1 LKWLNIKVQPHKDK
15 HASLE
20 KRERER
26 ERERENKTNQADDP
40 PHVHPMEETL
50 QLLVRSQAM
59 DCLQVMEP
67 EHHLVVH
74 MNDQQKESLYLGLTL
89 GFYKVGA
96 ANSSCNLHSKLNSL
110 FATMPK
116 FTDVIHDN

>member
-1 LKWLNIKVQPHKDK
+1 
-15 HASLE
+15 
-20 KRERER
+20 
-26 ERERENKTNQADDP
+26 
-40 PHVHPMEETL
+40 
-50 QLLVRSQAM
+50 M

-96 ANSSCNLHSKLNSL
+96 ANSSCNLHSKLNCL
-110 FATMPK
+110 FATIPK
-116 FTDVIHDN
+116 FTDVTMPTKATYFYKLKKQKKT

>member
-1 LKWLNIKVQPHKDK
+1 MAEIKVQQHKGKHVSVEERVRNTTKQANDLPH
-15 HASLE
+15 E
-20 KRERER
+20 
-26 ERERENKTNQADDP
+26 
-40 PHVHPMEETL
+40 HPEQETL
-50 QLLVRSQAM
+50 QLLARIQAM

-67 EHHLVVH
+67 GHHLVVH
-74 MNDQQKESLYLGLTL
+74 MNDRKKESLYQGLAL

-116 FTDVIHDN
+116 FIDVIHAN